1 MSIGPDIRIGQTSTA
16 VAEENGQAS
25 VAEEADRTLPSAST
39 VFEEADTSPIT
50 SKTLE
55 IIERRRLSPVRGHR
69 GWLVRRLL
77 LLADIVGISLAFL
90 AAQLLFSGGGGGDVR
105 GTVADPIEYLIFLAT
120 LPFWVVGAKLY
131 GLYDNDEE
139 RTDHSTADEIVTFVH
154 FVTVGSWLLY
164 LGALISQIAVPS
176 TAKLAAFWAFAIVLV
191 SLGRIGARSIARRR
205 PEYLQNA
212 VVMGAGPVGQLIARK
227 LRQHPEYGI
236 NLVGFVDSIADED
249 RGRVGNPALIGSP
262 DDLPELGRLYDL
274 DRVLI
279 AHSADDLRT
288 LALTRELNELDIQV
302 DIVPRL
308 YDLVSPGVSIHT
320 VEGFPLLGLPPMR
333 LSNSSRLLKRATDMF
348 VASIALLLFAPLFLL
363 AAGAI
368 KLDSRGQV
376 FFKQIRRGQRD
387 ELFWLYKFR
396 TMVADAD
403 ARKGEFAHLNVYAQ
417 KGDPRMFK
425 IDGDPRVTRVGRV
438 LRHYMLDELPQL
450 INVLKGDMSLVGP
463 RPLILE
469 EDEQVLAWGRKRL
482 DLKPGMTG
490 LWQVLG
496 RQAMSFEEMVKLDY
510 LYVTTWSFGGDFRL
524 LLRTIPVVVK
534 GEGGTF

>member
-1 MSIGPDIRIGQTSTA
+1 MSIGPDIKIGQTSTA
-16 VAEENGQAS
+16 VAGENGQVSA
-25 VAEEADRTLPSAST
+25 LPSAAAA
-39 VFEEADTSPIT
+39 FEEPNAAQIT

-55 IIERRRLSPVRGHR
+55 ILERRRLFPVRGHR

-77 LLADIVGISLAFL
+77 LLADILGIALAFL
-90 AAQLLFSGGGGGDVR
+90 LAQLLFGRGGGSLP
-105 GTVADPIEYLIFLAT
+105 AWLEYLVFLGT
-120 LPFWVVGAKLY
+120 MPFWVLGAKLY

-154 FVTVGSWLLY
+154 LVTAGAWLLY
-164 LGALISQIAVPS
+164 LGTWLSHSAVPDPL
-176 TAKLAAFWAFAIVLV
+176 KLSSFWAFAIVLV
-191 SLGRIGARSIARRR
+191 SLGRIGARAVARRR

-236 NLVGFVDSIADED
+236 NLVGFVDSIAEED
-249 RGRVGNPALIGSP
+249 RERVGDPALIGSP
-262 DDLPELGRLYDL
+262 DDLPDLARIYDL

-288 LALTRELNELDIQV
+288 LALTRELNDLDIQV

-308 YDLVSPGVSIHT
+308 YDLISPGVSIHT
-320 VEGFPLLGLPPMR
+320 VEGFPLLGLPPLR
-333 LSNSSRLLKRATDMF
+333 LSNSSRLLKRATDVV
-348 VASIALLLFAPLFLL
+348 VASVALLLFAPLFLL
-363 AAGAI
+363 AAAAI
-368 KLDSRGQV
+368 KLDSRGPV

-387 ELFWLYKFR
+387 ELFWLFKFR

-417 KGDPRMFK
+417 KGDARMFK
-425 IDGDPRVTRVGRV
+425 IDGDPRVTRIGRV

-496 RQAMSFEEMVKLDY
+496 RQAISFDEMVKLDY
-510 LYVTTWSFGGDFRL
+510 LYVSTWSFGGDFRL

-534 GEGGTF
+534 GEGGTY